1 VLAGSGSGAIASLI
15 GSFTPLAV
23 LAGSGSGMI
32 AILTSSTT
40 TPTTGTRT
48 SGTAAP
54 LLGAGPASTY
64 PGWSLVTDAYSDDG
78 STAFAGWQFAIT
90 INNVTYSGCF
100 ASANNYITFG
110 SSSDVFQSLSQSSP
124 SLPKIH
130 LASMDGS
137 YQRVYT
143 QSAAAF
149 SRVRIEGSQDR
160 DTSAPEAGF
169 SDRITEV
176 TFWKPGASTQL
187 IEVRTGDFS
196 GVSQPFM
203 IANASTSYASATT
216 LGSNQSWVFEG
227 NLTGT
232 SWTLYADSY
241 VTI

>member
-1 VLAGSGSGAIASLI
+1 MFAGGGSGVFALKGLTIAAYTGSGSGAIATL
-15 GSFTPLAV
+15 GA
-23 LAGSGSGMI
+23 A
-32 AILTSSTT
+32 AAA
-40 TPTTGTRT
+40 PTTGTRV

-54 LLGAGPASTY
+54 LLGASPANTY
-64 PGWSLVTDAYSDDG
+64 SGWSLVFDTYSDDG

-110 SSSDVFQSLSQSSP
+110 SSSDAFQSLSQSSP

-143 QSAAAF
+143 QTAAAF

-160 DTSAPEAGF
+160 DTAAPDAGY

-176 TFWKPGASTQL
+176 TFWKPGTSKQL

-203 IANASTSYASATT
+203 IANASTAYASATT

-232 SWTLYADSY
+232 SWALYSNSY
-241 VTI
+241 VTT